1 MSDKIIQITEMNKW
15 FGDFQSIK
23 KYKFRGREE

>member
-15 FGDFQSIK
+15 FGDFSSFK
-23 KYKFRGREE
+23 KYKFRSRKE